1 MEASSG
7 WVLAAL
13 ALAAAWVLLTARP
26 SQLPVDVDAYVGRPY
41 GEAVAA
47 IKAGQPGAEVVVY
60 RARRSWGG
68 PRRESMAMRPG
79 VHYLGVG
86 SDGALL
92 GAVPAQYAGRS
103 IKHLGIVGVF

>member
-1 MEASSG
+1 MTARVRTR
-7 WVLAAL
+7 VLVAL
-13 ALAAAWVLLTARP
+13 ALSAAWVLLAQSP
-26 SQLPVDVDAYVGRPY
+26 PVDVAAYVGRPY

-86 SDGALL
+86 PDGALL
-92 GAVPAQYAGRS
+92 GEVPAQYAGRA